1 MRAALPSRAVP
12 AARGRARRRRHLQ
25 GVVGGAIVLLVVLC
39 ALFAP
44 YVAPHDP
51 QAGEL
56 MNARLPPAWHAG
68 GSWEHP
74 LGTDQ
79 LGRDLF
85 SRIVYGTRVSLTVG
99 FFGVLLAASLG
110 VTAGVAA
117 GYFGGRLDSLIMGL
131 TNLLLSVPY
140 LVVVITVATVLGR
153 DLVNVVLLFGVTGSP
168 IFVRLARGEV
178 LRLKNS
184 DFVLA
189 AHSLGASPAR
199 VILRHLLPAFA
210 GPLVVLAT
218 FEMSAMIFYESGL
231 SFLGLSV
238 PPEVPS
244 WGNMLALGRRFLQI
258 HPWMAVYPG
267 LAIALTALG
276 MNLLGEWLRDVLDP
290 RAGLGRP

>member
-1 MRAALPSRAVP
+1 MGASLPRASRVSSPRRLPWH
-12 AARGRARRRRHLQ
+12 RHVQ
-25 GVVGGAIVLLVVLC
+25 GIVGGAIVLVVVL
-39 ALFAP
+39 AAVFAP
-44 YVAPHDP
+44 VLAPHGPTD
-51 QAGEL
+51 GDL
-56 MNARLPPAWHAG
+56 MSARLPPAWHEG
-68 GSWEHP
+68 GRAEHL

-79 LGRDLF
+79 LGQDIF
-85 SRIVYGTRVSLTVG
+85 SRILYGTRVSLTVG

-117 GYFGGRLDSLIMGL
+117 GYFGGLLDSLVTGL

-140 LVVVITVATVLGR
+140 LVVVIVIATVLGR
-153 DLVNVVLLFGVTGSP
+153 SLLNVVLLFGVTGAP

-178 LRLKNS
+178 LRLKEAA
-184 DFVLA
+184 FVEA
-189 AHSLGASPAR
+189 ARSLGASHGR
-199 VILRHLLPAFA
+199 IVFRHLLPAFA
-210 GPLVVLAT
+210 GTLVTLAT

-276 MNLLGEWLRDVLDP
+276 MNLLGEWFRDALDP
-290 RAGLGRP
+290 RSRLGG